1 MTTKELDIK
10 LARDVAKIR
19 IANAVAAA
27 SKHPST
33 SAATRATVN
42 TTLSSETIR
51 AMDDI
56 DAGHEEDLIAEL
68 NTILSDEGSMQSIR
82 TVITETYIKL
92 VQTKLGIHKKA
103 RLESKKRC
111 AKFSAADRKKVIQ
124 SDTTELSKAATIIK
138 IAYESKAKE
147 AVINA
152 AAAETYAYNSQE
164 MIKAITRFL
173 GAEVLGKDPINFN
186 TELITFADGVQ
197 SAIEHLEKVQYYGTW
212 IYERFQP
219 IGIIKVTWSTG
230 SGSDQDLDPATDSGE
245 RNLND

>member
-19 IANAVAAA
+19 IANEVAAA

-33 SAATRATVN
+33 SAAPTATVK

-68 NTILSDEGSMQSIR
+68 NTILSDEGSMASIR

-173 GAEVLGKDPINFN
+173 GVEVLGKDPINFH

-230 SGSDQDLDPATDSGE
+230 SGSDQDLDPAPDPGE
-245 RNLND
+245 RNLKD

>member
-10 LARDVAKIR
+10 LARDIAKIR
-19 IANAVAAA
+19 IANEVAAA
-27 SKHPST
+27 SKHSST
-33 SAATRATVN
+33 SAATPATVN

-68 NTILSDEGSMQSIR
+68 NTILSDEESMASIR
-82 TVITETYIKL
+82 TVTTETYIKL
-92 VQTKLGIHKKA
+92 VQTKLGIHKKT

-164 MIKAITRFL
+164 MIKAITHFL
-173 GAEVLGKDPINFN
+173 GVEVLGKDPINFN

-197 SAIEHLEKVQYYGTW
+197 TAIEHLEKVQYYGTW

-219 IGIIKVTWSTG
+219 IGIIRVTWSTG
-230 SGSDQDLDPATDSGE
+230 SGSDTDADSDLDPGE
-245 RNLND
+245 RDLKD

>member
-10 LARDVAKIR
+10 LARDIAKIR
-19 IANAVAAA
+19 IANEVAAA
-27 SKHPST
+27 SKHQST
-33 SAATRATVN
+33 SDATTATVK

-68 NTILSDEGSMQSIR
+68 NTILSDEGSMSSIR

-111 AKFSAADRKKVIQ
+111 AKFSVADRKKVIQ

-164 MIKAITRFL
+164 MIKAITHFL
-173 GAEVLGKDPINFN
+173 GVEVLGKDPINFN

-230 SGSDQDLDPATDSGE
+230 SGSDQELDPAPDSGE
-245 RNLND
+245 RDLND